1 MRVRSYEQT
10 YLPALLDLVNLHL
23 SAVVP
28 GWALPEGFLS
38 EHLERNAGEFI
49 TDPWVAQRTT
59 LCAMEGHRMFAAA
72 HLLRYGAGP
81 EVGEHLRDVGEIDW
95 FVFLPDHEDAASEVL
110 SQAREKFTAWGVA
123 RRRTYGAGI
132 PKMPLPGI
140 PESWPHVAAALDAA
154 GYQPVRKEHR
164 GALYG
169 GWLDGVPAPGE
180 QPVVDFDLSR
190 TVGRFGVRFTALL
203 GEEELAW
210 CECVADLG
218 RGGTLPALRGW
229 AELSEVRVAEGWRN
243 KGIGSR
249 LVETAA
255 DWLRLCRCD
264 RVVLVVDEDDEGA
277 GAGRFYRRFGWD
289 VLAREIR
296 PWSQ

>member
-59 LCAMEGHRMFAAA
+59 LCAMEGHRMLAAA

-140 PESWPHVAAALDAA
+140 PESWPHVSAALDAA